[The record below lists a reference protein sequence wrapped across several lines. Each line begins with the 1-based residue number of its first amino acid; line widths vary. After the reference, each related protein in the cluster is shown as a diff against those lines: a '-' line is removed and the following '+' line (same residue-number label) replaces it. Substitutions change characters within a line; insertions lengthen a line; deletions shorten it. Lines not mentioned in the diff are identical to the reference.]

1 MDNFMTSNDPIQLLN
16 FALDELKIG
25 ITQSNHSF
33 RTGCFATV
41 YENSPHIRTVVLRDF
56 KRNGNTLYFHS
67 DNRSKKND
75 HLNKNS
81 KSSLLFYSQE
91 LKLQIRFNGNSK
103 IVDDQKELATRFDE
117 SKPQSKVCYGF
128 NIAPSSPINVQK
140 KELLE
145 PTILEPLNKEQLS
158 FAFKNFSVIKF
169 VADECEVLYLHHDGH
184 IKVFNKFFAKEWH
197 SQFVCA

>member
-1 MDNFMTSNDPIQLLN
+1 MDDFMTSNDPIQLLN

-41 YENSPHIRTVVLRDF
+41 HDNSPHIRMVVLRDF
-56 KRNGNTLYFHS
+56 NRNGNTLYFHS

-75 HLNKNS
+75 HLNRNS

-91 LKLQIRFNGNSK
+91 LKLQIRFNGNSQ
-103 IVDDQKELATRFDE
+103 IIDDQNELSTRFDE

-128 NIAPSSPINVQK
+128 KISPSTPINVQR

-145 PTILEPLNKEQLS
+145 PTVHEPLNQEQLG
-158 FAFKNFSVIKF
+158 FALKNFSAIKF
-169 VADECEVLYLHHDGH
+169 IASECEVLYLHHNGH
-184 IKVFNKFFAKEWH
+184 IKTFNKFFAKEWH
-197 SQFVCA
+197 SQFMSA